1 MADERHLVLGG
12 AGFLGCNLARAL
24 LARGDTVV
32 CVDNLV
38 TGGIDRIEALL
49 RDARFKFIRGDVAE
63 VLHRGVVERVDVIW
77 QLAAL
82 ASPVHYFKR
91 PLDTASAGADAQ
103 RAALAFAADHAA
115 KFFYSSTSELYSN
128 ADVIPTPETYIGRIN
143 PLSLRAPYDVSKAYG
158 ETIAC
163 IYARETGLD
172 TRIARIHNS
181 FGPWMPASDGRVVA
195 AYIGAAVKGQPIPL
209 HGDGLQTRSFCYVDD
224 PIGGMLAIMDAPKR
238 TFAGL
243 PNPPV
248 LNLGNPEEIT
258 MKALAEMCWA
268 AVRQDPLRVQA
279 LPENPD
285 DPRRRSPDITRIH
298 TLVGWSPKVSLAEGL
313 KRTANW
319 FLHGLT

>member
-1 MADERHLVLGG
+1 MGNERHLVLGG

-24 LARGDTVV
+24 LARDDTVI
-32 CVDNLV
+32 CVDNLI

-63 VLHRGVVERVDVIW
+63 VLQRGDIGRMDVVW

-115 KFFYSSTSELYSN
+115 KFFYSSTSELYASP
-128 ADVIPTPETYIGRIN
+128 DVVPTPETYVGRIN

-158 ETIAC
+158 ETVAC

-172 TRIARIHNS
+172 ARIARLFNAY
-181 FGPWMPASDGRVVA
+181 GPWCPLVDGRVIP
-195 AYIGAAVKGQPIPL
+195 AYLGAAMKGQGLPV

-224 PIGGMLAIMDAPKR
+224 TIAGMLSIMDAPKR

-248 LNLGNPEEIT
+248 LNLGNPKEVT
-258 MKALAEMCWA
+258 MRALAEMCWA
-268 AVRQDPLRVQA
+268 AVRQDPLRIQA

-285 DPRRRSPDITRIH
+285 DPRRRCPDISRIRG
-298 TLVGWSPKVSLAEGL
+298 LLGWEPQIPLAEGL
-313 KRTANW
+313 KRTADW
-319 FLHGLT
+319 FQEKS